1 MRKKGN
7 GLYYCLFFILKNNL
21 KGGVSPAK
29 FCWTIFMEEK
39 LLTMEELTKLYSKL
53 SAKLSEEAIQIATKE
68 QTKKGY
74 DTTGYGY
81 QYIVNRMNEVLGP
94 SHWRQIVEVIKEVP
108 KGDKL
113 IEVTM
118 RVIVQIGNWINGTFI
133 PIAEQVAFGG
143 HASMT
148 LSDAYKGAHTNT
160 LKKALGMFGVGKEA
174 YEGTLDDDNRA
185 PDFREKV
192 KNISVVKEN
201 TSDDLSDF
209 EEFEDEE
216 ENKPIKA
223 KLLEPIQ
230 VKKSKQ
236 GSNYG
241 TAKIVTKDGQTLQ
254 LVVFGKELE
263 KIKHMQPNQ
272 IITVIGE
279 FKDSPVNGR
288 QLIAKDFVA

>member
-1 MRKKGN
+1 M
-7 GLYYCLFFILKNNL
+7 
-21 KGGVSPAK
+21 SPAK

-39 LLTMEELTKLYSKL
+39 LLTMEELTKLYPKL

-94 SHWRQIVEVIKEVP
+94 SHWRQIVEIVKEVP

-118 RVIVQIGNWINGTFI
+118 RVTVQIGNWINGTFI

-185 PDFREKV
+185 PDFREKM
-192 KNISVVKEN
+192 KNASIVREN
-201 TSDDLSDF
+201 QNDFSDF
-209 EEFEDEE
+209 EEFEEE
-216 ENKPIKA
+216 EEEKPIKA

-236 GSNYG
+236 GTSYG
-241 TAKIVTKDGQTLQ
+241 TAKIVTKEGEVLQ

-263 KIKHMQPNQ
+263 RIQNMKPNQ
-272 IITVIGE
+272 IITIIGE
-279 FKDSPVNGR
+279 FKESPVNGR

>member
-1 MRKKGN
+1 
-7 GLYYCLFFILKNNL
+7 
-21 KGGVSPAK
+21 
-29 FCWTIFMEEK
+29 MEEK
-39 LLTMEELTKLYSKL
+39 LLTMEELTKLYPKL
-53 SAKLSEEAIQIATKE
+53 SAKLPEEAIQVATKE

-94 SHWRQIVEVIKEVP
+94 SHWRQIVEIIKEVP

-113 IEVTM
+113 VEVTM
-118 RVIVQIGNWINGTFI
+118 RVTVQIGNWISGTFV

-160 LKKALGMFGVGKEA
+160 LKKALAMFGVGKEA
-174 YEGTLDDDNRA
+174 YEGSLDDDNRA
-185 PDFREKV
+185 PDFREKM
-192 KNISVVKEN
+192 KNISSKEVN
-201 TSDDLSDF
+201 NDSSDF
-209 EEFEDEE
+209 EEFEDFEE
-216 ENKPIKA
+216 ETENKPIKA

-230 VKKSKQ
+230 IKKSKQ
-236 GSNYG
+236 GASYG
-241 TAKIVTKDGQTLQ
+241 TAKIVTKEGEILQ

-263 KIKHMQPNQ
+263 RIQNMKPNQ
-272 IITVIGE
+272 IISVIGE